1 MRKVFYALFLSLFIF
16 VILNFLYCNLNDAAF
31 NYPMTFRFSVPHIF
45 EIRSVPVQ
53 LGFVVI
59 TAFCL
64 GIVFLALL
72 QAIPAVFKTI
82 AVRSR
87 DRRIKELEKELE
99 EMKSAAP
106 VSPETARDEAHA
118 TTTSHS

>member
-1 MRKVFYALFLSLFIF
+1 MRKVLYALFLSFFMF
-16 VILNFLYCNLNDAAF
+16 VILIFLYSNLNDAAF
-31 NYPMTFRFSVPHIF
+31 NYPMTFRFYVPHVF
-45 EIRSVPVQ
+45 EMRSLPVQ

-59 TAFCL
+59 TGFCL
-64 GIVFLALL
+64 GIVFLAVL
-72 QAIPAVFKTI
+72 QAIPAFVKTI

-106 VSPETARDEAHA
+106 ASSEAPHDETHA